1 MTDIAQNDNVEEV
14 DWEDTPTVSL
24 EDANGNISR
33 FEMLAILEVDDGSY
47 AVLTPADAS
56 DTDADAPLEIQ
67 ILHYDESDDGTFSL
81 RSVEDDALAEHL
93 FEVVSETL
101 TQAAEE

>member
-1 MTDIAQNDNVEEV
+1 MTDAAQDSTVEEI

-24 EDANGNISR
+24 EDAKGNISR
-33 FEMLAILEVDDGSY
+33 FEMLAILEVDDGAY
-47 AVLTPADAS
+47 AVLTPVDAES
-56 DTDADAPLEIQ
+56 DADAPLEIQ

-81 RSVEDDALAEHL
+81 RSVEDDALAEQL

>member
-1 MTDIAQNDNVEEV
+1 MTDSAQNGNVEEV

-33 FEMLAILEVDDGSY
+33 FEMLAILEVDDGAY

-56 DTDADAPLEIQ
+56 DTNADDPLEIQ

-81 RSVEDDALAEHL
+81 RSVEDDALAEQL
-93 FEVVSETL
+93 FDVVSETL